1 MTRAHRAERWPPTT
15 LCWRTGSRSCW
26 APMAAGRYGMSPRSS
41 AGRGGCCGTTGARP
55 TTWPRRCSPPWSP
68 RRRPTSPAC
77 WCWPGR
83 RARQRARGPR
93 QGRFAEQVANGGR
106 QAAKSLGL
114 RIRRVEAGDVSALLE
129 ATASRRSAS
138 LAEVALVV
146 AGTFGEDVA
155 VVRRVREARVGRREV
170 ATHGPSA
177 PVGGE
182 REVQAAAGP
191 LHPHHDLVHRSGEPV
206 RTVPLRSS
214 PWDRRSVR
222 ACSRLSRGTPCHHV
236 FDGSG

>member
-1 MTRAHRAERWPPTT
+1 VLARDAG
-15 LCWRTGSRSCW
+15 LDNVFV
-26 APMAAGRYGMSPRSS
+26 AP
-41 AGRGGCCGTTGARP
+41 GRGR
-55 TTWPRRCSPPWSP
+55 S
-68 RRRPTSPAC
+68 
-77 WCWPGR
+77 
-83 RARQRARGPR
+83 
-93 QGRFAEQVANGGR
+93 AEQVANGGR

-114 RIRRVEAGDVSALLE
+114 RTPTGRGGRRECPARGDGQ
-129 ATASRRSAS
+129 RRSAS

-146 AGTFGEDVA
+146 AGTFEEDVA
-155 VVRRVREARVGRREV
+155 VVRRVREARVRRREV
-170 ATHGPSA
+170 ARHGPSA

-236 FDGSG
+236 FDDSG